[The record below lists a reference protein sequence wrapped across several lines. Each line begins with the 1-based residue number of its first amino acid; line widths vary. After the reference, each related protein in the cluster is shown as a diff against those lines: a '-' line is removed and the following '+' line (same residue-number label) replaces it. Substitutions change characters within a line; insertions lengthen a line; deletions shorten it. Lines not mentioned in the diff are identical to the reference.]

1 MQYMLKYLSNNYH
14 DENNKK
20 LPLKK
25 CVFAITS
32 KKASLLSVDPSL
44 LDIYTFDSI
53 FPVGIIRVN
62 CFLDLAGAPSFI
74 PIDNALSR

>member
-44 LDIYTFDSI
+44 LDIYT
-53 FPVGIIRVN
+53 
-62 CFLDLAGAPSFI
+62 
-74 PIDNALSR
+74 